1 MSDLPPPQQSLR
13 TALSL
18 HALIA
23 VGILL
28 LVALTG
34 GGAVKAL
41 AIAGAYFVLAGGWSW
56 VKGWRAGRA
65 ARDRERASLERDG

>member
-34 GGAVKAL
+34 GDTAKAF
-41 AIAGAYFVLAGGWSW
+41 AIAAAYFLLAGGWSL
-56 VKGWRAGRA
+56 VKAWRAARAGR
-65 ARDRERASLERDG
+65 DGGSSTVGRDG

>member
-34 GGAVKAL
+34 GDAAKAL
-41 AIAGAYFVLAGGWSW
+41 GIAAAYFVLAGSWSC
-56 VKGWRAGRA
+56 VRVWRASRA
-65 ARDRERASLERDG
+65 ARARDRSSLERDG

>member
-1 MSDLPPPQQSLR
+1 VSDLPPPQQSLR
-13 TALSL
+13 VALSV

-34 GGAVKAL
+34 GAAWKAL
-41 AIAGAYFVLAGGWSW
+41 AVAAIYFVLAGGWTW
-56 VKGWRAGRA
+56 LKGWRARRA
-65 ARDRERASLERDG
+65 DTGRDRSSLEDDR

>member
-13 TALSL
+13 AALSV

-34 GGAVKAL
+34 GAAWKAL
-41 AIAGAYFVLAGGWSW
+41 AIAAIYFVLAGGWTW
-56 VKGWRAGRA
+56 LKGWRAGRA
-65 ARDRERASLERDG
+65 DTGRARSSEGDR

>member
-13 TALSL
+13 TSLSL

-34 GGAVKAL
+34 GNAAKAL
-41 AIAGAYFVLAGGWSW
+41 GIAAVYFVLAGGWSW
-56 VKGWRAGRA
+56 VKSRRAARA
-65 ARDRERASLERDG
+65 ARDHDRASLEREG

>member
-1 MSDLPPPQQSLR
+1 VSDLPPPQQSLR

-28 LVALTG
+28 FVALTG
-34 GGAVKAL
+34 GGSAKAL
-41 AIAGAYFVLAGGWSW
+41 AIAAAYFVFAGGWSW
-56 VKGWRAGRA
+56 IRIWRAGRA
-65 ARDRERASLERDG
+65 ARGRDTSAAERER

>member
-1 MSDLPPPQQSLR
+1 MSDLPPPQQTLR
-13 TALSL
+13 TSLSL

-34 GGAVKAL
+34 GNAAKAL
-41 AIAGAYFVLAGGWSW
+41 AIAAAYFVLAGGWSW
-56 VKGWRAGRA
+56 VRTWRAARA
-65 ARDRERASLERDG
+65 ARDDNPPSSESDG

>member
-1 MSDLPPPQQSLR
+1 MSDLPPPPQSLR

-28 LVALTG
+28 LVAFTG
-34 GGAVKAL
+34 GAAWKAL
-41 AIAGAYFVLAGGWSW
+41 AIAAVYFVLAGGWSW
-56 VKGWRAGRA
+56 VKGRRADRA
-65 ARDRERASLERDG
+65 ARDRDRATPERDG

>member
-34 GGAVKAL
+34 GDAAKAL
-41 AIAGAYFVLAGGWSW
+41 GIAAAYFVLAGGWSC
-56 VKGWRAGRA
+56 VRVWRAGRA
-65 ARDRERASLERDG
+65 ARARDRSSLERDA

>member
-13 TALSL
+13 VALSV

-34 GGAVKAL
+34 GAAWKAL
-41 AIAGAYFVLAGGWSW
+41 AV
-56 VKGWRAGRA
+56 A
-65 ARDRERASLERDG
+65 AAIRDGSLVAAVEADAGELA

>member
-13 TALSL
+13 AALSV

-34 GGAVKAL
+34 GAAWKAL
-41 AIAGAYFVLAGGWSW
+41 AIAGIYFVLAGGWTW
-56 VKGWRAGRA
+56 LKGWRAALAEKR
-65 ARDRERASLERDG
+65 RDRSSLEGDR

>member
-1 MSDLPPPQQSLR
+1 VSDLPPPQQSRR

-34 GGAVKAL
+34 GDATKAF
-41 AIAGAYFVLAGGWSW
+41 AIAAAYFVLAGGWSL
-56 VKGWRAGRA
+56 VKAWRADRAGR
-65 ARDRERASLERDG
+65 DRRSSTVGKDG

>member
-1 MSDLPPPQQSLR
+1 VSDLPPPAQSLR

-28 LVALTG
+28 LIALTG
-34 GGAVKAL
+34 GEAWKAFAL
-41 AIAGAYFVLAGGWSW
+41 AGAYFVLAGGWSGIKAW
-56 VKGWRAGRA
+56 LAVRAAA
-65 ARDRERASLERDG
+65 ARDSSSADQGT

>member
-1 MSDLPPPQQSLR
+1 MSDLPPPGHSLR

-34 GGAVKAL
+34 GDASKAL
-41 AIAGAYFVLAGGWSW
+41 GIAAAYFVLAGGWSW
-56 VKGWRAGRA
+56 VKAWRAGRA
-65 ARDRERASLERDG
+65 ARSRDRSSVERDA

>member
-28 LVALTG
+28 LLALTG
-34 GGAVKAL
+34 GDAPRAFG
-41 AIAGAYFVLAGGWSW
+41 IAGAYLVFAGGWSW
-56 VKGWRAGRA
+56 VKAWRAGRA
-65 ARDRERASLERDG
+65 ARDGESSRPRPGE

>member
-28 LVALTG
+28 LVALTAG
-34 GGAVKAL
+34 NASKAIGIAV
-41 AIAGAYFVLAGGWSW
+41 AYFVLAGGWSW
-56 VKGWRAGRA
+56 VRIWRAGRA
-65 ARDRERASLERDG
+65 ARDRDRSSLKGDG

>member
-1 MSDLPPPQQSLR
+1 MSDLPTPQQPLR
-13 TALSL
+13 TSLSL

-34 GGAVKAL
+34 GGALKAL
-41 AIAGAYFVLAGGWSW
+41 GIAAAYFVLAGGWSW
-56 VKGWRAGRA
+56 VKGWRAARA
-65 ARDRERASLERDG
+65 AGDRDRASSERDG